1 MILEDKKNT
10 KKYNIVLFDY
20 GVKFNILRSLHARN
34 CNITVVPK
42 NASLNDV
49 NNLNP
54 DGIVLSPGPG
64 NPEFLDDSIE
74 VIVVNFVDPIAVLDE
89 ATPVISSDIT
99 VPLELVP
106 VTVNL
111 FPVSVA
117 EQ

>member
-1 MILEDKKNT
+1 MSLISFLP
-10 KKYNIVLFDY
+10 IVPIFIFPLALADE
-20 GVKFNILRSLHARN
+20 
-34 CNITVVPK
+34 T
-42 NASLNDV
+42 
-49 NNLNP
+49 
-54 DGIVLSPGPG
+54 
-64 NPEFLDDSIE
+64 IE

-99 VPLELVP
+99 VPLALVP